1 MNYISLNIAF
11 SDDLQAEI
19 LTAELADYPF
29 ESFEADA
36 GTLKAY
42 IPQERLA
49 DCKGEVDAL
58 LAHYGVQGR
67 YIAIETQNWNAV
79 WESNF
84 PAVDVEGRLLI
95 RAPFHDP
102 APEGVM
108 EVVVMP
114 KMSFGTGHHATTWL
128 VSRAVLDLGVA
139 GRRGL
144 DMGSGTGVLSIVA
157 AKCGAEHVDAV
168 DIDDWADANCREN
181 IAANG
186 VADRITPMLG
196 DVRRIAGR
204 HYGFILANINRNI
217 LLADMSAYAAAL
229 DAGGDLVMSGF
240 LEADTAAVTQA
251 AAEQGMETV
260 AAETREGWM
269 MIRVKKKK

>member
-1 MNYISLNIAF
+1 MNYIALNIAF
-11 SDDLQAEI
+11 SEDEQAEI

-29 ESFEADA
+29 ESFETED

-49 DCKGEVDAL
+49 DCKAGVDAL
-58 LAHYGVQGR
+58 LARYGVQGR

-95 RAPFHDP
+95 CAPFHDP

-217 LLADMSAYAAAL
+217 LLADMPAYAAAL
-229 DAGGDLVMSGF
+229 DARGDLVMSGF
-240 LEADTAAVTQA
+240 LESDVPAITACAEKLGLRPVATAVK
-251 AAEQGMETV
+251 
-260 AAETREGWM
+260 EGWVTVHV
-269 MIRVKKKK
+269 RKE

>member
-84 PAVDVEGRLLI
+84 PPVDVEGRLLI
-95 RAPFHDP
+95 RAPFHEP
-102 APEGVM
+102 APAGVM

-157 AKCGAEHVDAV
+157 AKCGAAHVDAV

-181 IAANG
+181 IASNG
-186 VADRITPMLG
+186 VADRIEPMLG
-196 DVRRIAGR
+196 DVRRIARTALRLYPGQYQPQYPHGR
-204 HYGFILANINRNI
+204 YAGLCR
-217 LLADMSAYAAAL
+217 SAG
-229 DAGGDLVMSGF
+229 AGRRPGDERLPGTGRPAIVACAGE
-240 LEADTAAVTQA
+240 LGLRPVATAA
-251 AAEQGMETV
+251 
-260 AAETREGWM
+260 RDGWM
-269 MIRVKKKK
+269 MVHMRKG

>member
-1 MNYISLNIAF
+1 MNYIALNIAF
-11 SDDLQAEI
+11 SEDEQAEI

-29 ESFEADA
+29 ESFETEG

-42 IPQERLA
+42 IPHERLA
-49 DCKGEVDAL
+49 DCKAGVDAL
-58 LAHYGVQGR
+58 LARYGVQGR

-79 WESNF
+79 WERNF

-157 AKCGAEHVDAV
+157 ARCGAEHVDAV

-186 VADRITPMLG
+186 VADRITPILG
-196 DVRRIAGR
+196 DVHSIAGR

-217 LLADMSAYAAAL
+217 LMAGMPAYAAAL

-240 LEADTAAVTQA
+240 LEPDIRAITDC
-251 AAEQGMETV
+251 AAELGLELV
-260 AAETREGWM
+260 ATAVKEGWVM
-269 MIRVKKKK
+269 VHVRKS

>member
-11 SDDLQAEI
+11 SDAMQAEI

-29 ESFEADA
+29 ESFE
-36 GTLKAY
+36 
-42 IPQERLA
+42 
-49 DCKGEVDAL
+49 VDAL
-58 LAHYGVQGR
+58 LARYGVQGR

-84 PAVDVEGRLLI
+84 PPVDVEGRLLI
-95 RAPFHDP
+95 RAPFHEP
-102 APEGVM
+102 APAGVM

-168 DIDDWADANCREN
+168 DIDDWADA
-181 IAANG
+181 
-186 VADRITPMLG
+186 
-196 DVRRIAGR
+196 
-204 HYGFILANINRNI
+204 
-217 LLADMSAYAAAL
+217 AL

-240 LEADTAAVTQA
+240 LEPDVPAITACAEKLGLRPVATAVK
-251 AAEQGMETV
+251 
-260 AAETREGWM
+260 EGWVTVHV
-269 MIRVKKKK
+269 RKE

>member
-1 MNYISLNIAF
+1 MNYIALNIAF
-11 SDDLQAEI
+11 SEDEQAEI

-29 ESFEADA
+29 ESFETED

-49 DCKGEVDAL
+49 DCKAGVDAL
-58 LAHYGVQGR
+58 LARYGVQGR

-144 DMGSGTGVLSIVA
+144 DMSIV
-157 AKCGAEHVDAV
+157 
-168 DIDDWADANCREN
+168 
-181 IAANG
+181 AANG

-217 LLADMSAYAAAL
+217 LLADMPVYAAAL

-240 LEADTAAVTQA
+240 LEPDVPAITACAEKLGLRPVATAVK
-251 AAEQGMETV
+251 
-260 AAETREGWM
+260 EGWVTVHV
-269 MIRVKKKK
+269 RKE